1 MTPNQIQAAIKD
13 ADSSQVEIAEELGIT
28 DSVVNRV
35 VHGSK
40 TSARIAKHIADKLGQ
55 PVDAL
60 WPGRYGH
67 SKDTTKS
74 RPAPRRAA

>member
-1 MTPNQIQAAIKD
+1 MNPHDIQAALKK
-13 ADSSQVEIAEELGIT
+13 ADSSQQDVADELDIT
-28 DSVVNRV
+28 TGAVNNVLRGRRTSERV
-35 VHGSK
+35 
-40 TSARIAKHIADKLGQ
+40 AKHIAEKLGQ

-67 SKDTTKS
+67 SKDTTKT